1 MATETNHEPQFRST
15 LDGHHSE
22 SGPLLQLSTTV
33 LSEND
38 IEILQQ
44 ELPVVYDGQVPL
56 SELLSRVMQSIYAE
70 LSELAETWAAF
81 GFHLTSYS
89 EPS

>member
-1 MATETNHEPQFRST
+1 MATETNHETQFHST
-15 LDGHHSE
+15 LDNHESE
-22 SGPLLQLSTTV
+22 SGPQLSTTV

-70 LSELAETWAAF
+70 LSEQAETWAAF
-81 GFHLTSYS
+81 GFHLTSCS

>member
-1 MATETNHEPQFRST
+1 MATETDHVPQFHST
-15 LDGHHSE
+15 WDSHHSG
-22 SGPLLQLSTTV
+22 SGPLPQLSTTV

-56 SELLSRVMQSIYAE
+56 SELLSRVVQSIYAE

-81 GFHLTSYS
+81 GFRLVVL
-89 EPS
+89 